1 MPKVQKLSNLAT
13 LVVGR
18 QYNFKFEVFV
28 QKVLLKLRYNISN
41 LCVANFY
48 TRCFISTLVN
58 QASSN
63 SKDLILSTLESV
75 KGWYGINNI
84 YLVIA
89 LGLNIAIENVP
100 AILVKAQAN
109 PTAIWSVLM

>member
-1 MPKVQKLSNLAT
+1 M
-13 LVVGR
+13 VGR

-89 LGLNIAIENVP
+89 LGLNIAIEKLLMFQLFLSKLKL
-100 AILVKAQAN
+100 ILQ
-109 PTAIWSVLM
+109 PSGLVLIIRLA